1 MITPLFILIG
11 LIAVT
16 AVINL
21 ILIYRPAVT
30 REQGGKV
37 LAFAG
42 ILLLPTLIGSFALET
57 HMENSKKTEFCLSC
71 HVMEKYGK
79 SLHVDDKEFIP
90 AAHYQNHRIPHEMAC
105 FTCHTEYTMYGDYA
119 AKLRGLRHIYYQY
132 IGTIPDSIK
141 LYSPYNNRECLHC
154 HEGARGFEEKPIHF
168 QTAGMMDSIKGNQ
181 ISCMT
186 SGCHDVIHN
195 VKELDKATIW
205 KPMTAM
211 ERAKLVPKPD
221 TSASTVPASTSDH

>member
-1 MITPLFILIG
+1 MITPLSILIG

-16 AVINL
+16 AVIDL

-42 ILLLPTLIGSFALET
+42 IVLLPSLIGFSALQT
-57 HMENSKKTEFCLSC
+57 HMEDSKKTEFCLSC

-79 SLHVDDKEFIP
+79 SLNVDDKEYIP
-90 AAHYQNHRIPHEMAC
+90 AVHFQNHRIPHDMAC

-132 IGTIPDSIK
+132 IGGVPDSIK

-154 HEGARGFEEKPIHF
+154 HEGARSFEEKPIHY
-168 QTAGMMDSIKGNQ
+168 QTAGMMDSIKGNKL
-181 ISCMT
+181 SCMT

-195 VKELDKATIW
+195 VKDLAKADMW
-205 KPMTAM
+205 KPLTPAQ
-211 ERAKLVPKPD
+211 RAALVPKPD
-221 TSASTVPASTSDH
+221 TATSSTDTTSPR